1 MLLSKTFAALSDSNR
16 QKILDLLKKKEMT
29 VSEILSHLNITMA
42 TLSHHLDVLKRADLI
57 SGRRA
62 GQQIFYSLNFSIF
75 EDVSEKIIKF
85 LSLKKK

>member
-62 GQQIFYSLNFSIF
+62 GQQIFYSLNLSVF

>member
-57 SGRRA
+57 SGRRS
-62 GQQIFYSLNFSIF
+62 GQQIFYSLNLSIF